1 MLLAGKEKIAILSSQ
16 KKIIRGSVKKITW
29 KKLQENLINKGKTLS
44 CEERETGNEY
54 FS

>member
-1 MLLAGKEKIAILSSQ
+1 MLLAGKGKIAILPSQ
-16 KKIIRGSVKKITW
+16 KKIIRGSVKKTW

-44 CEERETGNEY
+44 YEGRETGNEY